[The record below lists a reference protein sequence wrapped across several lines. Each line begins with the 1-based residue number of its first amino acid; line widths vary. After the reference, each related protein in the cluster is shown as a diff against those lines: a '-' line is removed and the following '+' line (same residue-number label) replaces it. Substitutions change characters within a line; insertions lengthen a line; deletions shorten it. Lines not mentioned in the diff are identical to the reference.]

1 MTHVIPTPD
10 LAALARAAAAGDKT
24 AAHEVLEAIQD
35 DVYGLS
41 LRMLGHPA
49 DAEDAAQEILV
60 IVLTH
65 LGSFRGESSLRTWVW
80 RIAAN
85 HLARVRRGRRETI
98 TFETL
103 DERLRTGLREASDE
117 PADRPGPEADALA
130 RELRLRCTE
139 AMILSLDRDLRV
151 AYVLGD
157 IFHLTSDEGAEALA
171 IEPAAFRKRLSRAR
185 LRLYEFVRAWCGV
198 YDPANPCR
206 CAGQVEG
213 AVERGILAP
222 TDLYLSLHR
231 KRPTRAALDRAA
243 DEVTELM
250 RVAEVMR
257 GPASYLA
264 PSGMV
269 ASVRALLD
277 SKRLELL
284 RH

>member
-1 MTHVIPTPD
+1 MTNRDSTD
-10 LAALARAAAAGDKT
+10 LAERARAAAGGDR
-24 AAHEVLEAIQD
+24 AAAAEILDAVQD

-65 LGSFRGESSLRTWVW
+65 LASFRGESSLRTWVW

-85 HLARVRRGRRETI
+85 HLSHVRRGRRETI

-103 DERLRTGLREASDE
+103 DERLRSGLREEAGETPDPEDE
-117 PADRPGPEADALA
+117 ALT

-139 AMILSLDRDLRV
+139 AMLLSLDRDHRI

-157 IFHLTSDEGAEALA
+157 IFNLSGDEAAEVLEIDA
-171 IEPAAFRKRLSRAR
+171 AAFRKRLSRAR
-185 LRLYEFVRAWCGV
+185 SRLYEFIRGWCGV

-206 CAGQVEG
+206 CAGQAG
-213 AVERGILAP
+213 AAVERGIIAP
-222 TDLYLSLHR
+222 EDLYMSKQR
-231 KRPTRAALDRAA
+231 SRPTKAVLARAA
-243 DEVTELM
+243 DEVTDLM

-257 GPASYLA
+257 GPAAYLA
-264 PSGMV
+264 PHTLVGGL
-269 ASVRALLD
+269 RALLD
-277 SKRLELL
+277 SQRLELL